1 MDIDECLLKLR
12 QSLNNTIRN
21 VVYEDNN
28 RVARILQS
36 YVTLKTDVDLDFEKY
51 MRMYIGHMTFETT
64 RAFSA
69 PLSWLIGNETKNLQT
84 VFSPMSLSQAREIQ
98 FDFLFDSTK
107 FLFETEIQVVLN
119 AIEAKPESESCWSGV
134 KVVMCE
140 IIGDVGKKVEEIFRV
155 DARDSKKDYE
165 IIERSIEQLSKMIE
179 GNYGHKCVNEDYRE
193 EMKRCVWESVSLRV
207 EK

>member
-12 QSLNNTIRN
+12 QSFNNTIRN

-36 YVTLKTDVDLDFEKY
+36 YVMLRTDVDLDFEKF
-51 MRMYIGHMTFETT
+51 MRMYIGYMTLETT

-69 PLSWLIGNETKNLQT
+69 PLSWLIGNETNQLQT
-84 VFSPMSLSQAREIQ
+84 LLSPMYLSRSREMQ

-107 FLFETEIQVVLN
+107 VLFEAEIQVVLT
-119 AIEAKPESESCWSGV
+119 AIEAKPDSESCWSGL

-140 IIGDVGKKVEEIFRV
+140 IIEDVGKKVEEIFRV

-165 IIERSIEQLSKMIE
+165 MIGRSIEQLSKLIE

-193 EMKRCVWESVSLRV
+193 AMKRCVWDSVSLRD
-207 EK
+207 EN